1 MALQVAAKFG
11 SSDLVLTLI
20 PRSIYQVSFLRTPVC
35 SEQSGCH
42 CLWQA
47 WGSGVPHGGDNPIWE
62 ASGAKPLSGWGVLLS
77 DFIFAERVKLLK
89 MRVQG
94 RRVWAC
100 LTCFSLPQRCPS
112 LQSVALSVELQTAI
126 KGRQRGSLTKA
137 WNPGISFVF
146 TLVYGHWHYSLT
158 PWMGNKPP
166 SQE

>member
-1 MALQVAAKFG
+1 M
-11 SSDLVLTLI
+11 
-20 PRSIYQVSFLRTPVC
+20 SICQVSFPRTLVC
-35 SEQSGCH
+35 SEQVGATVSGRPGALVVPTVVTIPSGTWEEQNHSVCV
-42 CLWQA
+42 
-47 WGSGVPHGGDNPIWE
+47 WGE
-62 ASGAKPLSGWGVLLS
+62 LLS

-112 LQSVALSVELQTAI
+112 LQSVALSVGLQTAI

>member
-1 MALQVAAKFG
+1 MALKVAAKFV
-11 SSDLVLTLI
+11 SSDLVLTLS
-20 PRSIYQVSFLRTPVC
+20 PSSIYHVSFPRTLVC
-35 SEQSGCH
+35 SNQSGCYRFQQARGSVDH
-42 CLWQA
+42 CH
-47 WGSGVPHGGDNPIWE
+47 SGIPSWKAHGV
-62 ASGAKPLSGWGVLLS
+62 KPLCGSSVVLLG
-77 DFIFAERVKLLK
+77 FHFVERVKCLK

-100 LTCFSLPQRCPS
+100 WTCFSPSQSCPS
-112 LQSVALSVELQTAI
+112 LQSVALSVGLQTAI

-158 PWMGNKPP
+158 PWMDNKPP